1 MLRGAGATITLPYP
15 EVMMPS
21 SAYALPEPVVTP
33 RQGILNFGM
42 GMNVRQFFPIA
53 DTPDAASL
61 AVSA

>member
-1 MLRGAGATITLPYP
+1 
-15 EVMMPS
+15 MPS